1 MINEVR
7 NTVMA
12 ILSKDNNGYITPE
25 EFNLFAKQAQLEVF
39 EDYFFRY
46 VDGVV
51 KQNNR
56 AYNSGYADKLKQTAE
71 VIDSFSAN
79 ASLTLDA
86 GSSFKLPS
94 DYYSI
99 NVVYYNGKEVEPIT
113 QYKSLN
119 LLASNLTAPTT
130 AYPAYVKRD
139 RAADGSDLITVYPTT
154 ITAGVS
160 AFYVRYPLD
169 PKWTYTQIGGNPLF
183 NQSAVDYQDFE
194 LPLSDAN
201 DLILRILQ
209 YAGVNI
215 REYEVTQFAKQEE
228 MMNKQQGE

>member
-1 MINEVR
+1 
-7 NTVMA
+7 MA
-12 ILSKDNNGYITPE
+12 VLNKDNNGYVTPE

-56 AYNSGYADKLKQTAE
+56 VYNSGYADKLKQTSE
-71 VIDSFSAN
+71 VIDTFSKN
-79 ASLTLDA
+79 AALVLDS

-94 DYYSI
+94 DYYSV
-99 NVVYYNGKEVEPIT
+99 NVVHYNGKEVEPVT
-113 QYKSLN
+113 QYKVLN
-119 LLASNLTAPTT
+119 LLSSNLTAPTT
-130 AYPAYVKRD
+130 SYPSYVKRD
-139 RAADGSDLITVYPTT
+139 QAADGSDLITVYPTT
-154 ITAGVS
+154 ITSGVN

-169 PKWTYTQIGGNPLF
+169 PKWTYTQVGGSPLF

-194 LPLSDAN
+194 LPGSDFN
-201 DLILRILQ
+201 DLVLRILQ

-215 REYEVTQFAKQEE
+215 REYEIAQFAKQEE
-228 MMNKQQGE
+228 IQNKQQGE

>member
-1 MINEVR
+1 
-7 NTVMA
+7 MA

-201 DLILRILQ
+201 DLTLRILQ

>member
-12 ILSKDNNGYITPE
+12 VLNKDNNGYVTPE

-46 VDGVV
+46 RNAVTMM
-51 KQNNR
+51 NSR
-56 AYNSGYADKLKQTAE
+56 TSNSGYADLLKQTGE
-71 VIDSFSAN
+71 VIDSFSEDA
-79 ASLTLDA
+79 TLVLDS
-86 GSSFKLPS
+86 GSSFKLPAN
-94 DYYSI
+94 YYSI
-99 NVVYYNGKEVEPIT
+99 NQVIYGGKEVEPVT
-113 QYKSLN
+113 QYKILN
-119 LLASNLTAPTT
+119 LLSSNLTAPSTG
-130 AYPAYVKRD
+130 YPAYVQRD

-154 ITAGVS
+154 INTGVS

-169 PKWTYTQIGGNPLF
+169 PKWTYTQVGGSPLF

-194 LPLSDAN
+194 LPLSNFN
-201 DLILRILQ
+201 DIVLRILQ

-215 REYEVTQFAKQEE
+215 REYEVAQFAKQEE